1 MDKNDASLLCG
12 IRAFAIAAVITFVVA
27 FPLVLAGSWEIVA
40 FFCPWAVMV
49 YGNDILILVTAACRI
64 GLLAGFLAWLRRT
77 LDEMR
82 NSYERTI
89 SELKTRVE
97 TLEKKLNTMTKD

>member
-64 GLLAGFLAWLRRT
+64 GLLAGFLTWLRATR
-77 LDEMR
+77 DEMR
-82 NSYERTI
+82 SSYEGEI
-89 SELKTRVE
+89 AKLKTQVR
-97 TLEKKLNTMTKD
+97 TLEEKLDNTEKD